1 MQLNLPECDLSI
13 RETSAGKEIFDPF
26 RNKFVALTPEEWVRQ
41 NFLSF
46 MVAHLGFPKG
56 LVAVEQQLKVNGLVR
71 RCDILAFSRTAKPIL
86 LVECKAPSVT
96 LSNEVFAQAARYNLT
111 LQVPYMII
119 TNGLNHYAAQLFLE
133 RKQFAILET
142 FPSFEMISNA

>member
-1 MQLNLPECDLSI
+1 MQLNLPECNLSI
-13 RETSAGKEIFDPF
+13 RETLVGKEVFDPF
-26 RNKFVALTPEEWVRQ
+26 RNKFVTLTPEEWVRQ

-46 MVAHLGFPKG
+46 MVTQLGFPKG

-86 LVECKAPSVT
+86 LVECKASSVQ

-111 LQVPYMII
+111 LQVPFMII
-119 TNGLNHYAAQLFLE
+119 TNGLTHYAAQLFLGE
-133 RKQFAILET
+133 KRFSMLNT
-142 FPSFEMISNA
+142 FPSFEMIAGV